1 MDTFTEIALV
11 GVILSLV
18 YEGIQ
23 RVFGSPEN
31 AWASKLSVIALS
43 IVVGGAYFFLNG
55 TVIWQNI
62 LGVLAA
68 ASTMYAIFF
77 SGKNAK

>member
-1 MDTFTEIALV
+1 MDTFTEIAVV
-11 GVILSLV
+11 GIILSLV

-23 RVFGSPEN
+23 RTFGSPEN
-31 AWASKLSVIALS
+31 SLTSKAIVVVLS

-68 ASTMYAIFF
+68 ASTVYAFF
-77 SGKNAK
+77 FAGKKG